1 MAYRLLRIP
10 LLLVVVA
17 VIATFVI
24 VSKAAGPRASQDG
37 QPTLRIIAPDVI
49 NVFTQDVTPEIAQS
63 LRMSRA
69 EGVLVSDVESPLHRG
84 DVILAVN
91 GKPVRCQR
99 ELDEELAQIDF
110 GMTFFI
116 DVYRDGY
123 IQTVTVRRAPEG
135 PQLARVSEATGEVR
149 GISVAS
155 LSNENGV
162 LVMEV
167 RIGTPASDLGLKRG
181 DIILDVDGHPLHS
194 AEDFLELMGQ
204 VPNRATTFNVQH
216 RSGGVDVFVVT
227 P

>member
-10 LLLVVVA
+10 VLLVVVA
-17 VIATFVI
+17 VLATFVI
-24 VSKAAGPRASQDG
+24 GSKAGPRASQDG
-37 QPTLRIIAPDVI
+37 QPTFRIIAPDVI
-49 NVFTQDVTPEIAQS
+49 NVITQDVTPEIAQS
-63 LRMSRA
+63 LRMSRT

-116 DVYRDGY
+116 DVYRDGH

>member
-10 LLLVVVA
+10 VLLVVVA
-17 VIATFVI
+17 ALATFVI
-24 VSKAAGPRASQDG
+24 VSKAGPRALRDG
-37 QPTLRIIAPDVI
+37 QPTFRIVAPDVT
-49 NVFTQDVTPEIAQS
+49 NVITQDVTPEIARS
-63 LRMSRA
+63 LRMSRT
-69 EGVLVSDVESPLHRG
+69 EGVLVSDVDSPLHPG

-110 GMTFFI
+110 GSTFFI
-116 DVYRDGY
+116 DVYRDGR
-123 IQTVTVRRAPEG
+123 IQTVAVRRAPEG

-181 DIILDVDGHPLHS
+181 DIILDVDGHPVHS

-204 VPNRATTFNVQH
+204 VPHRATTFNVQH
-216 RSGGVDVFVVT
+216 RSGWVDVFVVT